1 MPTYEYLCDACGH
14 QLEKF
19 QSMKD
24 DPIRTCP
31 DCNKKKLRRLI
42 GFGAGI
48 LFKGSG
54 FYQTDYR
61 SKGYQ
66 DAAKK
71 DKGTSSSPKECG
83 KSSRQSSAQ
92 TSSSPK

>member
-1 MPTYEYLCDACGH
+1 MPTYEYLCDACEH
-14 QLEKF
+14 QFEKF

-31 DCNKKKLRRLI
+31 DCKRKKLRRLI

-66 DAAKK
+66 DAVKK
-71 DKGTSSSPKECG
+71 DKGTSSSSKECG
-83 KSSRQSSAQ
+83 KSSCQSSAQ
-92 TSSSPK
+92 TNSSPK